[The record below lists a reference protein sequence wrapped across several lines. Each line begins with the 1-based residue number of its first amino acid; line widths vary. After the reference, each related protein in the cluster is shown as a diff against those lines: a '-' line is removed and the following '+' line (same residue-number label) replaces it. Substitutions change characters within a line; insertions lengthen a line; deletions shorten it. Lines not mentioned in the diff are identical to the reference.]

1 MTYYPEPD
9 SHIRDKVKMILDLS
23 SNATKKRVITSTGT
37 GTSDLAVKEN
47 FIPLKSEV
55 DKLKINKLINVPTS
69 LNNLK
74 TKVNNLDVDKLKT
87 VPVNLKRLS
96 DLVDNAVVKNTK
108 FNILKT
114 KVNNLEKKFPDGTTL
129 IHINEYSTDKKN
141 VEKKTEDVDKKNT
154 RH

>member
-1 MTYYPEPD
+1 
-9 SHIRDKVKMILDLS
+9 MILDLS

-129 IHINEYSTDKKN
+129 IHINEYSTDKQN